1 MSRAPASLFAAAA
14 LAAAL
19 TSSRT
24 EARSRHA
31 NERTGRLAPAFAELV
46 KARKQGDRGALGRLG
61 DRIGPA
67 RLAQA
72 ISGSDGRV
80 ADAALAAAPLVRGG
94 VLLVGPI
101 SDVLAG
107 GDAARATAAA
117 AALGAL
123 LDGSVPSALE
133 DWDVP
138 ADVVARACGGL
149 RALVV
154 RPGAATA
161 TRVAALDA
169 TLAAVPS
176 CGAGQLDLAALVH
189 DAAPEVRRAAV
200 LLAAGRPGQT
210 TLLRE
215 AMGDA
220 DHTVSAAAVAAD
232 CRIEGRI
239 GAGGKEA
246 PPTAPAINAA
256 RTMAVAATTPPADA
270 VEMLDCLAAAATPA
284 DRALLDEL
292 RRGAASPLRDR
303 AVELGDLATRGRGSP

>member
-1 MSRAPASLFAAAA
+1 LPIAAA
-14 LAAAL
+14 LAAVLISPSA
-19 TSSRT
+19 
-24 EARSRHA
+24 EAHSRHA

-46 KARKQGDRGALGRLG
+46 KARKRGDRGALGRLG

-72 ISGSDGRV
+72 ITGSDGRV

-94 VLLVGPI
+94 VLLIGPI
-101 SDVLAG
+101 AEVLG

-117 AALGAL
+117 TALGAL

-138 ADVVARACGGL
+138 PDVVGRACSGL
-149 RALVV
+149 RGLAV
-154 RPGAATA
+154 RPGAATG
-161 TRVAALDA
+161 TRLAALDA
-169 TLAAVPS
+169 ALAAVPS
-176 CGAGQLDLAALVH
+176 CGAGELDLAALAH
-189 DAAPEVRRAAV
+189 DAAPEIRRAAV
-200 LLAAGRPGQT
+200 ILVAGRPGPGTGQA

-215 AMGDA
+215 AMGDP

-232 CRIEGRI
+232 CRIEGRV
-239 GAGGKEA
+239 GPGGKEA
-246 PPTAPAINAA
+246 PPTAPAVNAA

-303 AVELGDLATRGRGSP
+303 AVELGELASRGRGSP